1 MNVCE
6 SVCVK
11 VCERESVSICVC
23 ELTIWNQGNL
33 VQVEAEVAIIVGLPR
48 LLVVLHR
55 KQRRRVTKAVCV
67 DVCVCVEMCVCV
79 YKGVNELPGSC
90 DDICRD
96 LSQHKSFSSSWWQEI
111 LTAER
116 KEEKIEEGERKH
128 VRLHTL
134 QSSKLS
140 IMSPSP

>member
-1 MNVCE
+1 MCVCVIVCE

-67 DVCVCVEMCVCV
+67 DVCVCV
-79 YKGVNELPGSC
+79 
-90 DDICRD
+90 
-96 LSQHKSFSSSWWQEI
+96 
-111 LTAER
+111 
-116 KEEKIEEGERKH
+116 
-128 VRLHTL
+128 
-134 QSSKLS
+134 
-140 IMSPSP
+140 